1 MIGAYVWGSK
11 KKGRAMKI
19 ELLCDIQAAKA
30 LNVSVGT
37 LRNWRSSR
45 LGGPAFIRVGRLVR
59 YSESDLLEYLN
70 RQRVEPA
77 PANIRAES

>member
-1 MIGAYVWGSK
+1 MQ
-11 KKGRAMKI
+11 I
-19 ELLCDIQAAKA
+19 ELLDDIQAAKVLRA
-30 LNVSVGT
+30 SVGT

-59 YSESDLLEYLN
+59 YRESDLLDYLD

-77 PANIRAES
+77 AKSIRAES